1 MWAIYAHCSI
11 GRIHIFKCGQY
22 VYVHGSSGRIQ
33 ILKALTDLNVTY
45 NYFSCVMARAVDP
58 DPDPR
63 GFAVIFPP

>member
-1 MWAIYAHCSI
+1 MPTVVLVEYIYSNVGNICP
-11 GRIHIFKCGQY
+11 RQY
-22 VYVHGSSGRIQ
+22 SGRIQ